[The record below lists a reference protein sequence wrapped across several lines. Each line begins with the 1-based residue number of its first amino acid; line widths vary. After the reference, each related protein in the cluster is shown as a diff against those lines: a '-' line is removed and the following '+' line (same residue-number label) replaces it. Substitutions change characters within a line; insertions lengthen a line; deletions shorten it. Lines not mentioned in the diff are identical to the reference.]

1 MIFKKKRGYIGAAD
15 GRVGNAH
22 DTNVFPT
29 AEGLFHLRGERE
41 AEDLSEDAD
50 IIV

>member
-1 MIFKKKRGYIGAAD
+1 MAD

-29 AEGLFHLRGERE
+29 AEGSFRLRGERG
-41 AEDLSEDAD
+41 AEDLSEDVG

>member
-1 MIFKKKRGYIGAAD
+1 MYANIGAAD
-15 GRVGNAH
+15 GRVENVH

-29 AEGLFHLRGERE
+29 AEGSFRLQGERG
-41 AEDLSEDAD
+41 AEDLSEDAG